1 MVFALLF
8 DRAQISDIVTKTT
21 GGAVDYSDSSTQA
34 EQLKAIGS
42 KLSHEREARS
52 VTLDAV
58 ATKTYI
64 PLRLLSAIEAG
75 RMDLLP
81 EPVFVQGFIRRY
93 ADTLGLDGTA
103 LSKEFAIES
112 PVPIYDAESP
122 PLEAAE
128 PLAPVSER
136 PLWLYVLGGAIGL
149 GMLGLIVSSLINSRP
164 TEPPKPSANSIAPR
178 KVQSKAAA
186 TPSGLSSASASP
198 VAAPGPVAVKL
209 NMIDE
214 SWIEVVVDGK
224 VAFDGTLQKGTQK
237 TWAGQK
243 QVIISAGN
251 AGGVSA
257 SYNNGAAKSLGAPG
271 DVVQNVKFPPTP

>member
-1 MVFALLF
+1 M
-8 DRAQISDIVTKTT
+8 TKTT

-112 PVPIYDAESP
+112 PIPIYEAESP
-122 PLEAAE
+122 IETAE
-128 PLAPVSER
+128 PLPPSKR

-149 GMLGLIVSSLINSRP
+149 GALGLIVSSLINSRP
-164 TEPPKPSANSIAPR
+164 TAPPKPSANSIAPR

-186 TPSGLSSASASP
+186 TPPVLSSTGASP
-198 VAAPGPVAVKL
+198 VAVTGPVAVKL
-209 NMIDE
+209 NLIDE
-214 SWIEVVVDGK
+214 SWVEVVVDGK

-243 QVIISAGN
+243 QVVIKAGN

-257 SYNNGAAKSLGAPG
+257 SYNNGAAKLLGAPG
-271 DVVQNVKFPPTP
+271 NIVQNVKFPPNP